1 MLNSLV
7 YSSFSLSFVV
17 VVFFFGSGKEL
28 AVEYYFAI
36 DFVLIFCFVL
46 FFLNFPRCNVVAP
59 FEFSSFSSAYF
70 WLNYYTWKFWVGGAK
85 NTKQ

>member
-1 MLNSLV
+1 MNIYIYYIYNYVFESTLSHTMLNSLV

-36 DFVLIFCFVL
+36 DFVLIFVL
-46 FFLNFPRCNVVAP
+46 FY
-59 FEFSSFSSAYF
+59 SS
-70 WLNYYTWKFWVGGAK
+70 
-85 NTKQ
+85 

>member
-36 DFVLIFCFVL
+36 DFVLIFVL
-46 FFLNFPRCNVVAP
+46 FY
-59 FEFSSFSSAYF
+59 SS
-70 WLNYYTWKFWVGGAK
+70 
-85 NTKQ
+85 